1 MKLEPLDPDEVDRTA
16 LLGVHLG
23 TQPTLEASLQNQRG
37 TGLIVCADRYASTDP
52 LGQAA
57 LLTAVL
63 TGVRAFGTVLVE
75 CALEQVTIATGPF
88 RDRRLGDVLVEQGAT
103 LSGDIDSVPP
113 VWPIVLI
120 GPTST
125 PSTGTNN
132 RIVLRS
138 TWQGWIARVTPSAAP
153 LIQTS
158 PPCVLAAIGAA
169 ALAVSEA
176 FGAVLG
182 RPGRDSGFRSIS
194 LNLWRP
200 GSTEDHGPKLAH
212 APQAWW
218 LVGLGHLGQA
228 YAWVISNLQYAN
240 PVEVVLQDTDA
251 TVPANHSTG
260 IFTPVGSRGTLKTRM
275 TMSVLEDARF
285 TTRLI
290 ERRLDESLR
299 AQPSEAHVALLGVD
313 NLPARRLIS
322 EVGWVFAIDVGL
334 GSGAKNYD
342 SLLLRRFPGDLP
354 SDQIAAWAQEAPTE
368 IAVPSSPAFQHLQD
382 NFEACGVV
390 ELAGKAVG
398 ASFVGVVA
406 AVLAVA
412 EATKELHGG
421 RGLDVLSVNL
431 GADQIQL
438 AETERP
444 ADVISVE
451 LRG

>member
-1 MKLEPLDPDEVDRTA
+1 MTLEALDPDEVDRTA

-23 TQPTLEASLQNQRG
+23 TQLTLEASLQNMRG
-37 TGLIVCADRYASTDP
+37 TGLIVCADGYACTDR

-75 CALEQVTIATGPF
+75 CAKPAASIAVGPF
-88 RDRRLGDVLVEQGAT
+88 RGQTLGDVLVEQGAT
-103 LSGDIDSVPP
+103 LAGDSDSATTA
-113 VWPIVLI
+113 WPIVLI
-120 GPTST
+120 GPTSS
-125 PSTGTNN
+125 PSTGTNK
-132 RIVLRS
+132 RVILRS
-138 TWQGWIARVTPSAAP
+138 TWQGWIAQVTPSAAP
-153 LIQTS
+153 LVQTS
-158 PPCVLAAIGAA
+158 PPCVLAAVGSA

-182 RPGRDSGFRSIS
+182 RPGSDSGFRPIS

-200 GSTEDHGPKLAH
+200 DSTEDHGPKLAH

-228 YAWVISNLQYAN
+228 YGWVISNLNYAS

-260 IFTPVGSRGTLKTRM
+260 VFTPVGSRGTLKTRLM
-275 TMSVLEDARF
+275 MAVLEDAGF
-285 TTRLI
+285 TTRLL
-290 ERRLDESLR
+290 ERRLDDSLR

-322 EVGWVFAIDVGL
+322 EVGWAFAVDVGL
-334 GSGAKNYD
+334 GNGAKNYD

-354 SDQIAAWAQEAPTE
+354 SNQIAAWAQERPAESVIPE
-368 IAVPSSPAFQHLQD
+368 SPAFQHLQD

-398 ASFVGVVA
+398 ASFVGVIA
-406 AVLAVA
+406 AVFAVA

-421 RGLDVLSVNL
+421 RGRDVLSVNL
-431 GADQIQL
+431 GADQIQS

-451 LRG
+451 LRD